1 MKTLFVNFAN
11 TALGTSSKSRIDEIL
26 KDFYWNDAPENW
38 KDFDGEI
45 TTTGLSDRS
54 GDYVKI
60 QFDSES
66 KWFNWTIDF
75 LKQNKFKF
83 QIKSLEVS
91 VQDSTDFEFVQN
103 YENGKKNAV
112 KFYNIAEIGGTY
124 SLL

>member
-1 MKTLFVNFAN
+1 MKTLFLNFAN
-11 TALGTSSKSRIDEIL
+11 TALSTSCKNRIDEIL

-38 KDFDGEI
+38 SDFDGEI
-45 TTTGLSDRS
+45 TTIGLSDRS
-54 GDYVKI
+54 GDYAKI

-91 VQDSTDFEFVQN
+91 VKDSSDFEFVQN

-112 KFYNIAEIGGTY
+112 KFFKIAEIGSTY